1 MGTIYRN
8 FLSGA
13 ISDNPLS
20 SGATTINSAG
30 FANLPTIASPDTMWI
45 TLDPVAAY
53 GAPEVVQVTAHTAS
67 ATSITVLRAQQGSS
81 ARSHPQTTSWANPVT
96 QVDLESGNPV
106 GTIRSTLKTTADPG
120 WVLFNQTIV
129 NCVTLYPALWA
140 VLPAGMK
147 SGSDAVLPSMDRV
160 TLMGAG
166 TTTIGAIGGGNS
178 KTLITNN
185 LPAHNHGVSDA
196 GHNHTQNA
204 HAHGVTDPSH
214 NHTQASHNHGVN
226 DPSHSHSDAGHFHW
240 ADNGDGGVN
249 FARYKVGGASGGF
262 QLIGSGFTHST
273 SNTTGSSSA
282 SIQASY
288 TGISTAGATATNNA
302 NYTGISINNA
312 TATNNSATTGI
323 TTTNTGT
330 GTSFDVT
337 NAHLGVTFQLRAV

>member
-13 ISDNPLS
+13 ISDNPLG

-53 GAPEVVQVTAHTAS
+53 GAPEVVQVTAHSAS

-129 NCVTLYPALWA
+129 NCATLYPALWA

-214 NHTQASHNHGVN
+214 NHSQNSHAHGVSDPSHNHSQN
-226 DPSHSHSDAGHFHW
+226 SHSHTANGGGGNGYVVSGSGIPAG
-240 ADNGDGGVN
+240 V
-249 FARYKVGGASGGF
+249 ASGTGF
-262 QLIGSGFTHST
+262 AGVT
-273 SNTTGSSSA
+273 NTD
-282 SIQASY
+282 
-288 TGISTAGATATNNA
+288 GATATNNA
-302 NYTGISINNA
+302 SYTGISIDGATATNNASYTGISINNA

>member
-30 FANLPTIASPDTMWI
+30 FANLPTIAAPDTMWI

-96 QVDLESGNPV
+96 QVDLESGNPP
-106 GTIRSTLKTTADPG
+106 GTIRATLKTTADPG
-120 WVLFNQTIV
+120 WLLFNQTIV
-129 NCVTLYPALWA
+129 NCATLYPALWA
-140 VLPAGMK
+140 ALPAGMK
-147 SGSDAVLPSMDRV
+147 SGSDAVLPSMDRI

-178 KTLITNN
+178 KTLVTNN
-185 LPAHNHGVSDA
+185 LPAHNHGVTDA
-196 GHNHTQNA
+196 GHTHTQNS

-214 NHTQASHNHGVN
+214 NHSQNQHAHGV
-226 DPSHSHSDAGHFHW
+226 SDAGHNHSQNQH
-240 ADNGDGGVN
+240 AHPTSNGWLYVIVRNDGGPTAGIQGVPGTGWTITTSN
-249 FARYKVGGASGGF
+249 STDGATASNNGAS
-262 QLIGSGFTHST
+262 
-273 SNTTGSSSA
+273 
-282 SIQASY
+282 
-288 TGISTAGATATNNA
+288 TGISIVGATATNNA
-302 NYTGISINNA
+302 NYTGISINSA

-323 TTTNTGT
+323 TTTNTGIAS
-330 GTSFDVT
+330 SFDVT